1 MQRFSF
7 LTLAAGT
14 LAPAA
19 ALACSAITMVLNGH
33 VLVAG
38 NNDTSYTQE
47 MKLLVSPNRDGLFGR
62 ICIGMETV
70 PGWTPAGMKCM
81 NDQGLAITHAV
92 VPASRTPY
100 DPDRP
105 HFRHN
110 FVEKIVSECAT
121 VKQAV
126 AMVRAYTLPQE
137 HNAHVH
143 LMIADTSGDSAVVE
157 WTDDQVKVIPRRG
170 PVQFMTNFLLAKPET
185 ATGPKSRYAR
195 GSRMLSEVKEASVES
210 LLPVLKEISV
220 YGRVRGQEVGTADST
235 IWDLKARKLYL
246 YYRRDFDHPLVFDLD
261 QELAKGPRVAD
272 LKTLFPDPKPFE
284 SGWRD
289 ENGPVER
296 KPASN

>member
-1 MQRFSF
+1 MRRFSV
-7 LTLAAGT
+7 LTLAAAT
-14 LAPAA
+14 LAPAT
-19 ALACSAITMVLNGH
+19 ALACSAITVVFNGN

-38 NNDTSYTQE
+38 NADAPYSQE

-62 ICIGMETV
+62 ICIGMDTV
-70 PGWTPAGMKCM
+70 PGWTPVGMKCM

-100 DPDRP
+100 DPDKP

-110 FVEKIVSECAT
+110 FLEKIVSECAT

-137 HNAHVH
+137 HNANVH
-143 LMIADTSGDSAVVE
+143 LMLADASGDAAVVE
-157 WTDDQVKVIPRRG
+157 WVDGEVKVIPRSG
-170 PVQFMTNFLLAKPET
+170 PVLFMTNFVLSKPET

-220 YGRVRGQEVGTADST
+220 YGRVRGQEVGTRNST
-235 IWDLKARKLYL
+235 IWDLKARKLYV
-246 YYRRDFDHPLVFDLD
+246 YYKRDFDHPLVFDLD
-261 QELAKGPRVAD
+261 QELEKAPRVVE
-272 LKTLFPDPKPFE
+272 LKALFPDPKPFE

-289 ENGPVER
+289 DNGPVQR